1 MDERERSPST
11 REKIL
16 DTAESLFARFG
27 FAGVGMR
34 AVADSVGV
42 SKSALFHHFASKR
55 ELFAA
60 VLERSLLEFDARL
73 AAADARAGNAR
84 ERVELFVSG
93 VIDALVENPARAP
106 LLLRSLFEVDYDEP
120 ADQAARSVLQR
131 VIARVAAGLE
141 QGMATGELRRVPVQH
156 TVQTLIGMT
165 VFHFATGEF
174 GDELL
179 GAPLFSATEIRR
191 RKDHVIDF
199 IERALSARPD

>member
-1 MDERERSPST
+1 
-11 REKIL
+11 
-16 DTAESLFARFG
+16 
-27 FAGVGMR
+27 MR

-42 SKSALFHHFASKR
+42 SKSALFHHFTSKR

-73 AAADARAGNAR
+73 AAADARARNAR
-84 ERVELFVSG
+84 ERVELFVVG

-120 ADQAARSVLQR
+120 ADQAANNVLQR

-141 QGMATGELRRVPVQH
+141 QGMVSGELRRVPVQH

-179 GAPLFSATEIRR
+179 GAPLYSATEIRR
-191 RKDHVIDF
+191 RKEHVIDF
-199 IERALSARPD
+199 IERALCARPD